1 MRKERV
7 EKENESDIE
16 ERERIKGI
24 KKENTI
30 IYSNKM

>member
-24 KKENTI
+24 KKNTI
-30 IYSNKM
+30 VYNNF